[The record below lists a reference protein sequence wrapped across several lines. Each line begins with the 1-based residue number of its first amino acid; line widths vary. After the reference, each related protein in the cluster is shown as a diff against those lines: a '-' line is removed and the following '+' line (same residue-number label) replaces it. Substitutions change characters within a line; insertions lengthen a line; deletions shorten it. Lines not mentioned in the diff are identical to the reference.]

1 VISPL
6 IVACAI
12 AILGLPIFASGALA
26 QSADLATQAYDAD
39 VVVVPNS
46 PSVPPTNASHV
57 IRRDPVIGR
66 GIIIVSGRGRKAS
79 RRITRPQPGG
89 PAMLNPQPLPPKD
102 LPAH

>member
-1 VISPL
+1 VISPV

-12 AILGLPIFASGALA
+12 AILGLPIFASGARA
-26 QSADLATQAYDAD
+26 QSADLATQVYDLDA
-39 VVVVPNS
+39 VVVPNS
-46 PSVPPTNASHV
+46 PSVPANASHV

-66 GIIIVSGRGRKAS
+66 GIIIVSGRGRKTS
-79 RRITRPQPGG
+79 RRITRPQPGD